1 MLLRRLMRSHRYSCV
16 VQVPKPRMYSG
27 RIAGFARAAA
37 CARGARDD
45 ERAGRA
51 AGAPGR
57 AHPAP
62 QRRRDVRRGHHLLDR
77 DQAVPALGR
86 LRVVHGPFLTLHR
99 HLGEVLLGGAELV
112 HVAAGELGVDGR
124 DGRAVGKLE
133 LRAGVGGRAHRGG
146 VDEQLDRIRL
156 HAQHV
161 VGHARGDGQC
171 GLSNHGVD
179 AGTVEGDL
187 GRHAHR
193 HLHVRGEDVV
203 PLRPAVGPRR
213 AAGQQDVDLV
223 LADTGV
229 AERGPARLGGELQR
243 VFHVLLVGVGVAHA
257 EHGGDAAERAVEWFQ
272 AQGPPC
278 RIARRIIRT
287 AARAAWR

>member
-86 LRVVHGPFLTLHR
+86 LRVVHGPFLTLHL

-133 LRAGVGGRAHRGG
+133 LRAGVGGSTDGG
-146 VDEQLDRIRL
+146 GIDEQLHRVACT
-156 HAQHV
+156 HSTWSAAPAAM
-161 VGHARGDGQC
+161 ARPLAEQ
-171 GLSNHGVD
+171 GVD
-179 AGTVEGDL
+179 AGAVEDL

-193 HLHVRGEDVV
+193 HLQVRGEDVV